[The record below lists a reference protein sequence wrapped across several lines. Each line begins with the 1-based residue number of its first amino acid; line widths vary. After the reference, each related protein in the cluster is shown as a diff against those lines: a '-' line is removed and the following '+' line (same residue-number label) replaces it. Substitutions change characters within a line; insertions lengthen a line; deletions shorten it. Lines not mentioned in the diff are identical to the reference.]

1 MSDPSEILESFSGV
15 ARLFPLPNLVF
26 FPNVMQPLHIFEPR
40 YRQMTADALDGD
52 KLITMAL
59 PRPGWEG
66 DYAGRPALHPVA
78 CLGVIIAEQRLD
90 DGRYNLLLRGV
101 SRVRIDEEIESD
113 VLYRTARVTPLAD
126 VPLNDAEAEGV
137 FRQKLLELAPR
148 MFPQAGSVKKEFRKL
163 LMGAMPAGVVAD
175 LVAFALPL
183 KPQFKQEMLEE
194 LNVGVRL
201 ERLTAHLEAV
211 APPESSAKDRPY
223 PPPFS
228 DN

>member
-1 MSDPSEILESFSGV
+1 MNDPSEILENFTGV

-52 KLITMAL
+52 KLIAMAL
-59 PRPGWEG
+59 PRPGWKG
-66 DYAGRPALHPVA
+66 DYGGRPALHPVA
-78 CLGVIIAEQRLD
+78 CLGVIIAEQKLD

-101 SRVRIDEEIESD
+101 SRVRIAEEIESD
-113 VLYRTARVTPLAD
+113 LLYRTARVTPLAD
-126 VPLNDAEAEGV
+126 VPLDDAEAEGD

-148 MFPQAGSVKKEFRKL
+148 MFPQGGSVKNEFRKL
-163 LMGAMPAGVVAD
+163 LMGAMPAGVIAD

-183 KPQFKQEMLEE
+183 EPAFKQELLEE
-194 LNVGVRL
+194 LSVGVRL

-211 APPESSAKDRPY
+211 APPETATKERSY
-223 PPPFS
+223 PPKFS